1 MRRFP
6 NADNGGPGQMARRQ
20 SIPGEGG
27 KPANSA
33 PDFLSVSVSSPG
45 LLSQTSDPGESLS
58 TTLRLSRS
66 DVTQTCGQH
75 VIGLFVANFF
85 FFFFSDYLAK
95 FGSARCAVSRCRYVC
110 LAL

>member
-6 NADNGGPGQMARRQ
+6 NADNGGPAQAARRQ

-27 KPANSA
+27 KAQNTA

-58 TTLRLSRS
+58 ITQPGQS
-66 DVTQTCGQH
+66 DASQT
-75 VIGLFVANFF
+75 
-85 FFFFSDYLAK
+85 
-95 FGSARCAVSRCRYVC
+95 
-110 LAL
+110 